1 MLYGLVESLPIWEN
15 RFMESAVVLDTDAIR
30 SACERFGVER
40 LRIFG
45 SVLTD
50 RFNPETSDIDFLVT
64 FRPERDNL
72 FHDYFDLKAELE
84 RIVGRRVD
92 LVMERSVKNP
102 FFKAAAFESARDV
115 YAA

>member
-1 MLYGLVESLPIWEN
+1 M
-15 RFMESAVVLDTDAIR
+15 
-30 SACERFGVER
+30 
-40 LRIFG
+40 FG

-64 FRPERDNL
+64 FQPKRDNL
-72 FHDYFDLKAELE
+72 FRDYFDLKFELE

-102 FFKAAAFESARDV
+102 FFKAAAFESAQDV

>member
-1 MLYGLVESLPIWEN
+1 
-15 RFMESAVVLDTDAIR
+15 MESAVVLDTDAIGR
-30 SACERFGVER
+30 ACERFGVER

-50 RFNPETSDIDFLVT
+50 RFNPETSDIDFLVS
-64 FRPERDNL
+64 FLPDRENL
-72 FHDYFDLKAELE
+72 FHDYFALKSELE

-102 FFKAAAFESARDV
+102 LFKAAAFENAQDV

>member
-1 MLYGLVESLPIWEN
+1 
-15 RFMESAVVLDTDAIR
+15 MESAVLLDTDAIR
-30 SACERFGVER
+30 DACERFGVER

-64 FRPERDNL
+64 FQPERDNL
-72 FHDYFDLKAELE
+72 YYDYFDLKAELE

-102 FFKAAAFESARDV
+102 SFKAAVFESAQDV